1 MLHGA
6 WLEGYVTS
14 KKKAPVDEIKDKVDG
29 QKIIVPNSEYEDW
42 LEADQQVF
50 SFLLTSISM
59 EILVRIAMEKMVVEV
74 WTKLE
79 EEFTSQ
85 TRARTMRGI
94 LTHGV
99 DQNLRRLQPLR
110 DVVQRLLREGLTDT
124 YLLWTFVSHHI

>member
-14 KKKAPVDEIKDKVDG
+14 KKKALVDEIKDKVDG

-79 EEFTSQ
+79 EESTSQ
-85 TRARTMRGI
+85 TRARTIRGI

-99 DQNLRRLQPLR
+99 D
-110 DVVQRLLREGLTDT
+110 
-124 YLLWTFVSHHI
+124 